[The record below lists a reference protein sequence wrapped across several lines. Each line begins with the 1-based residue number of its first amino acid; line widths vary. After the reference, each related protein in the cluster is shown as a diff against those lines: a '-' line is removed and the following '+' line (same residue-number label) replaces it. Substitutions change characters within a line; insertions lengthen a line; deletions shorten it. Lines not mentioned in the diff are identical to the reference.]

1 VAAAWVRGRLH
12 SGRVRGSVG
21 LVASVAAMNIALVIL
36 CFVVGAFVGATLA
49 VVLVAALIGGARE
62 DRVRGEYLM
71 FEDLGREKSGA

>member
-21 LVASVAAMNIALVIL
+21 LVASVAAMNIHLVIG
-36 CFVVGAFVGATLA
+36 FVVGAFVGATLA

-71 FEDLGREKSGA
+71 FEDLGREKIGT